1 VAGIEREEAVGQIF
15 EPMLALFGFLG
26 ELGIARPAR
35 LSATTER
42 LSARQMVQV
51 GRLGAAQR
59 IIEKEL
65 NTFTL
70 PVEEARLDDYVRLCI
85 DLSEAGASEAAAV
98 RLARVESRLSTVD
111 HYWVNDARELLRE
124 IRTAGNTA
132 ISPEQVGTSVKGHP
146 DAGTAAISR
155 SLR

>member
-15 EPMLALFGFLG
+15 EPMLALFGVLG

-85 DLSEAGASEAAAV
+85 DLSKRVRVRRLLYDWRAS
-98 RLARVESRLSTVD
+98 SRGYPRWITIGST
-111 HYWVNDARELLRE
+111 
-124 IRTAGNTA
+124 T
-132 ISPEQVGTSVKGHP
+132 PENFFE
-146 DAGTAAISR
+146 R
-155 SLR
+155 